1 MTAPLKDRDPVADD
15 AFRVL
20 LDWYMLADPWPLS
33 DRAHGMMFGF
43 LTAEANKRGYETW
56 VDAYHDFQ
64 TDAEWRGG
72 EVD

>member
-1 MTAPLKDRDPVADD
+1 MTAPLKDRDPIADD

-20 LDWYMLADPWPLS
+20 LDPWPLS
-33 DRAHGMMFGF
+33 DRAHGMIFGF
-43 LTAEANKRGYETW
+43 LSAEAAKRGYDTW
-56 VDAYHDFQ
+56 IEAYHDFQ